1 MDVPTGRDEQHRHR
15 QQEEAFDDDEP
26 NASPQDEQPAL
37 HGQHTS
43 SQSMNSDVS
52 KEQFAKTLSTM
63 NENMANMAA
72 ILGQIWQHV
81 DSGGKT
87 AKAKK
92 RQQEDEYSSES
103 ERDEHTAKR
112 RRSAHENEDSLSVMA
127 SDDEVRQ
134 LLNDSDTPQQQDESP
149 DLPDDDL
156 LQELEQQFSEDK
168 SLGPAVGEKLAT
180 IAINR
185 WTEKLSPD
193 IIKEINEKYKQP
205 LNCEAMRV
213 SRINPEIWSQISQ
226 HKKKTDLRLTKM
238 QQNVQKAVFA
248 TLQMAETLSAKNQP
262 SPSALTENKKG
273 NDREALLR
281 IAVNLVAMLGH
292 MNADVM
298 SMRQESIKPAL
309 KPEFQKICHAT
320 VPPNSKFLFGDDL
333 AKLVRDSKEINSIAS
348 ILTLPRTARN
358 TSTGN
363 TSRRN
368 THTYSREDINN
379 SYTGDNRGRGRNTS
393 TRPFLWRGQKPYRR
407 RPGTRGNGSQNQ
419 QRK

>member
-1 MDVPTGRDEQHRHR
+1 M
-15 QQEEAFDDDEP
+15 
-26 NASPQDEQPAL
+26 
-37 HGQHTS
+37 
-43 SQSMNSDVS
+43 
-52 KEQFAKTLSTM
+52 
-63 NENMANMAA
+63 
-72 ILGQIWQHV
+72 
-81 DSGGKT
+81 
-87 AKAKK
+87 
-92 RQQEDEYSSES
+92 
-103 ERDEHTAKR
+103 
-112 RRSAHENEDSLSVMA
+112 
-127 SDDEVRQ
+127 
-134 LLNDSDTPQQQDESP
+134 NDSDTPQQQDESP
-149 DLPDDDL
+149 DLPDEDL

-168 SLGPAVGEKLAT
+168 SLGSAVGKKLAT

-193 IIKEINEKYKQP
+193 KIKEINEKYKQP

-213 SRINPEIWSQISQ
+213 SRINPEIRSQISQ
-226 HKKKTDLRLTKM
+226 HKNKTDLRLSKT

-248 TLQMAETLSAKNQP
+248 TLQMAETLSAKKQH
-262 SPSALTENKKG
+262 SALTENKKG

-281 IAVNLVAMLGH
+281 IAVNLIAMLEH

-320 VPPNSKFLFGDDL
+320 VPPNSKFFFGDDL

-348 ILTLPRTARN
+348 TLTLPRTARN
-358 TSTGN
+358 TSTAN

-379 SYTGDNRGRGRNTS
+379 SYTGDNRGRNTS

-419 QRK
+419 QRTLHKKGHISSNYIDDLYLQGQTFHKYKDNVLDTVEQFDSLGFISHPSKSAFEPSQILIIVGFRLDSVKMTISLAEEKATAIAEHCKALVDLDMVKILAVA